1 VISKLAVSVL
11 GPEAFVKT
19 GKNFGFGDNSSLLEE
34 NCGKISFYNLF
45 AKLSLWSK
53 FENRSTKKHSLC
65 HKTKYVY
72 SSRFFRMEKVLLS
85 H

>member
-53 FENRSTKKHSLC
+53 FENRSTKKHFVIKQNMYIAQDSSEW
-65 HKTKYVY
+65 KKYC
-72 SSRFFRMEKVLLS
+72 
-85 H
+85 